1 MSYLRRRGRHVAVAL
16 AALPLVL
23 AAGPAV
29 AAPGDPTVAEG
40 PNYVVNQVAGGYEVT
55 VELDEPL
62 EVRDDAPTLVADGES
77 IGLAVESPDRR
88 SLTVFTSDPAVV
100 RAGEIEAGWSAETGG
115 KGARKALTA
124 VPEAA
129 IEALDVDPAS
139 LGSVPFEEGEYD
151 FGQLSVPLANI
162 SGYRGEMQGK
172 LYVPT
177 TTGEH
182 KTVLLLHGRHS
193 WCYNPTT
200 NASGQAWPCAAGQVP
215 IPSYAGYDGTAR
227 ALASHGYSVI
237 SIAANGINARDNTY
251 APDRG
256 AQARGQLILD
266 TLTMLKKANAGQA
279 VSFVD
284 ANRGDL
290 EVSLADALTGD
301 VSVADLVGKW
311 DLDDIGLM
319 GHSRGGEG
327 ITSATTLNQSL
338 ADPFGIKTILPLAPV
353 DFARMTVPDVAMN
366 VVLPYCDG
374 DVSNQ
379 QGQHMLDDS
388 RYAFGDDAL
397 RSGTWVMGANH
408 NFYNTVWT
416 PGLFPAAV
424 SDDWSNSTA
433 RRTDAICGTDPTV
446 EATSIRLTAQE
457 QYDQGTAYMAGW
469 FRLTLGGEKQFLPLF
484 DGSGA
489 TPESLGEVDV
499 RTVTTAPSS
508 ARATIASFESATS
521 SVRQFGTATAVPC
534 ASMGGRTIPQ
544 ALAACTTATIGSAQV
559 PHWTPATNGANVPAT
574 PVTRLTWTSATGE
587 IRTTVPKTARD
598 ASAFERLSVKLA
610 ADETVTTGTD
620 LTLSVVDGEGAT
632 YSALVST
639 LNPQALVR
647 MPTSSGSTTLKK
659 IVLQQVNVPLTDVA
673 AAGLDL
679 TDLREVRFT
688 AATGLDA
695 TANGAAYL
703 SDLAFERSS
712 VGTPVARTQP
722 TLHVFAPQVD
732 EGNGPGTTDVAV
744 LRRGDVS
751 GTASGYV
758 SILGSTTSRAGAA
771 MEKVTFA
778 PGETCKV
785 VTGSLQGD
793 KNPSTTAS
801 TAVVVSVINT
811 AGAVMSDNA
820 VTWQTVREDDG
831 LTNTVTPLPES
842 GTPGDVCA
850 EAAASRT
857 VTELAT
863 GDVTPAPGQTTTVS
877 ATGFRAGESV
887 AITLGGASLG
897 RVVAGADGA
906 VSADVVVPADAKLG
920 SARLTAVGQAFAR
933 TAATDVDVLHE
944 TTTALALSPAAPK
957 IGQALTL
964 TATVTGVDV
973 AGQVEFLD
981 GSTVL
986 GTATVDAGT
995 ATLTLPRGL
1004 KAGAHSLGARFV
1016 RTATAQASSAAPVAL
1031 TLNRDGSSSTLRLS
1045 RSTSV
1050 FGTAVTGTVTV
1061 SGAKAGSV
1069 TVTAGRTKVTAPVN
1083 ASGTARFTLP
1093 RTLAVGSY
1101 KVAVR
1106 YSGSDTTEPSSVT
1119 SALKV
1124 TKKAT
1129 SASVSAS
1136 SRAKRGRSFTVTAR
1150 VGGKVAGVSP
1160 TGTVKVY
1167 VKAPGA
1173 RGYKVV
1179 KTVRVSSTGKI
1190 TAKVKASKRGK
1201 LAVKVVYSGDARYG
1215 ASTSK
1220 VTRVTVR

>member
-23 AAGPAV
+23 VAGPAV
-29 AAPGDPTVAEG
+29 AAPGDATVAEG

-62 EVRDDAPTLVADGES
+62 EVRDDAPTLVADGEP
-77 IGLAVESPDRR
+77 IGLAVESADRR

-100 RAGEIEAGWSAETGG
+100 RADEIEAGWSAESGG
-115 KGARKALTA
+115 AGARKALTA
-124 VPEAA
+124 VPDAA
-129 IEALDVDPAS
+129 AEALDVDPAS
-139 LGSVPFEEGEYD
+139 LGTVPFEEGEYD

-172 LYVPT
+172 VYVPT
-177 TTGEH
+177 TAGEH

-266 TLTMLKKANAGQA
+266 TLTMLQKANAGQP

-290 EVSLADALTGD
+290 EVTLADALTGD

-338 ADPFGIKTILPLAPV
+338 EKPFGIKTILPLAPV

-388 RYAFGDDAL
+388 RYAFGDDVL
-397 RSGTWVMGANH
+397 RAGTWVMGANH

-489 TPESLGEVDV
+489 TPESLGPVDV

-508 ARATIASFESATS
+508 ARATVASFESATS

-544 ALAACTTATIGSAQV
+544 ALPACTTATIGSAQV
-559 PHWTPATNGANVPAT
+559 PHWTPATNGGNVPAT

-620 LTLSVVDGEGAT
+620 LTLSVVDGEGAM
-632 YSALVST
+632 YSALVSA

-647 MPTSSGSTTLKK
+647 MPTSTGSTTLKK
-659 IVLQQVNVPLTDVA
+659 IVLQQVNVPLADVA
-673 AAGLDL
+673 AAGVDL
-679 TDLREVRFT
+679 TDVREVRFT

-695 TANGAAYL
+695 TASGAAYL

-712 VGTPVARTQP
+712 VGTPTVRTQP

-732 EGNGPGTTDVAV
+732 EGNGPGTTDVAI

-793 KNPSTTAS
+793 KNPSTTAG

-811 AGAVMSDNA
+811 AGAVMADNA

-842 GTPGDVCA
+842 GVPGDACA

-857 VTELAT
+857 VTELTA
-863 GDVTPAPGQTTTVS
+863 GDTTPAPGQTTSVAAS
-877 ATGFRAGESV
+877 GFRAGESV
-887 AITLGGASLG
+887 AVSLGSTLLG
-897 RVVAGADGA
+897 RVVAGADGSVA
-906 VSADVVVPADAKLG
+906 TDVVVPADAKLG
-920 SARLTAVGQAFAR
+920 TGRLTAVGQAFAR
-933 TAATDVDVLHE
+933 TAAASVDVLHE
-944 TTTALALSPAAPK
+944 TTTTLAISPAAPK
-957 IGQALTL
+957 IGQPLTL

-973 AGQVEFLD
+973 AGQVEFTD
-981 GSTVL
+981 GTTVL
-986 GTATVDAGT
+986 GTAPVTGGT
-995 ATLTLPRGL
+995 ATLALKGL
-1004 KAGAHSLGARFV
+1004 KAGSHSLGARFV
-1016 RTATAQASSAAPVAL
+1016 RTATAQSSAAAPVAL
-1031 TLNRDGSSSTLRLS
+1031 TLNRDGSSTTLRLS
-1045 RSTSV
+1045 RSASV
-1050 FGTAVTGTVTV
+1050 FGTAVSGTVTV
-1061 SGAKAGSV
+1061 SGAKAGTV
-1069 TVTAGRTKVTAPVN
+1069 TVTAGRAKVTAPVST
-1083 ASGTARFTLP
+1083 SGTARFTLP

-1101 KVAVR
+1101 KVTVR

-1124 TKKAT
+1124 TRKAT
-1129 SASVSAS
+1129 SAAVSAS
-1136 SRAKRGRSFTVTAR
+1136 SRVKRGRSFTVTAR
-1150 VGGKVAGVSP
+1150 VGGAAAGVSP

-1173 RGYKVV
+1173 RSYKVV
-1179 KTVRVSSTGKI
+1179 KTLRVGSTGKV
-1190 TAKVKASKRGK
+1190 TTKVKASKRGK
-1201 LAVKVVYSGDARYG
+1201 ASVKVVYSGDTRYG
-1215 ASTSK
+1215 ASTSR